1 MNIKQLEAFIWIVRL
16 GSFAAAAERLCMT
29 QSTISARVQELE
41 QAIGVSLFDRSH
53 HRARLTPKGQ
63 ELVPYAERL
72 LALTS
77 EIRHR
82 VGDPTALGGVVR
94 IGVAEL
100 VAATWMPDLVAHV
113 HEKYPGVILEVT
125 VQLTNTLIAALRD
138 GDSDVALI
146 PGPVVEPNLASD
158 SLGCAEFCWMAGK
171 GFDVGPGP
179 VTPEALQDVP
189 IVALSESSHHYRTI
203 EHWFA
208 SHSTYFKV
216 ATRCNNMSLAAS
228 LAMAGLGIAHLPRI
242 AYRKEI
248 GEGRLRIL
256 ESSPR
261 MPSVEF
267 FVVYPR
273 GRFQPLV
280 HAIVALAQEVSPF
293 ARQ

>member
-29 QSTISARVQELE
+29 QSTISARIQELE

-53 HRARLTPKGQ
+53 HRARLTPKGE

-94 IGVAEL
+94 VGVAEL
-100 VAATWMPDLVAHV
+100 VAITWMPDLVARI
-113 HEKYPGVILEVT
+113 HEKYPGVTLEVT
-125 VQLTNTLIAALRD
+125 MQLTNTLIAGLRD
-138 GDSDVALI
+138 GDMDVALI

-158 SLGCAEFCWMAGK
+158 SLGCAEFCWMAGESLALP
-171 GFDVGPGP
+171 PGP

-189 IVALSESSHHYRTI
+189 IIALSESSHHYRTI
-203 EHWFA
+203 EQWFA
-208 SHSTYFKV
+208 SRHADFKV
-216 ATRCNNMSLAAS
+216 ATRCNNMSLAAN
-228 LAMAGLGIAHLPRI
+228 LAMAGLGIAHLPGI

-248 GEGRLRIL
+248 GEGKLRVL
-256 ESSPR
+256 ESRPR
-261 MPSVEF
+261 MPNVEF
-267 FVVYPR
+267 FIVYPR

-280 HAIVALAQEVSPF
+280 HAIAALAQEVSPF
-293 ARQ
+293 LRG

>member
-1 MNIKQLEAFIWIVRL
+1 MWIVRL

-41 QAIGVSLFDRSH
+41 QGIGVKLFDRSH

-94 IGVAEL
+94 VGVAEL
-100 VAATWMPDLVAHV
+100 VTITWMSDLVARI

-125 VQLTNTLIAALRD
+125 MQLTNTLIAGLRD
-138 GDSDVALI
+138 GDLDVALI
-146 PGPVVEPNLASD
+146 PGPVIEPNLASD
-158 SLGCAEFCWMAGK
+158 SLGFAEFCWMAGESLRLR
-171 GFDVGPGP
+171 PGP
-179 VTPEALQDVP
+179 LTPESLQDVP
-189 IVALSESSHHYRTI
+189 IVILSESSHHYRTI
-203 EHWFA
+203 EQWFT
-208 SHSTYFKV
+208 SHHAYFEV
-216 ATRCNNMSLAAS
+216 ATRCNNMSLAAN
-228 LAMAGLGIAHLPRI
+228 LAMAGLGIAHLPRL
-242 AYRKEI
+242 AYEKEI
-248 GEGRLRIL
+248 GEGKLRIL
-256 ESSPR
+256 ESSPQ
-261 MPSVEF
+261 MPNVEF
-267 FVVYPR
+267 FIVYPR

-293 ARQ
+293 LRG